1 MSGPVHFIAHI
12 SIDDV
17 DGYRQYEKGFFA
29 ILKQHGGRFISYDD
43 DVTVLEGQRAAGHTV
58 VIQFES
64 EAALLGWW
72 NSPEYVELAKHRH
85 ASTTTHSVI
94 VVHAPPID

>member
-12 SIDDV
+12 SIDDA
-17 DGYRQYEKGFFA
+17 DGDREYEEGFFP

-43 DVTVLEGQRAAGHTV
+43 DVTVLEGERAEGRTV

-64 EAALLGWW
+64 ESALLGWW

-85 ASTTTHSVI
+85 LSTTAHSVI
-94 VVHAPPID
+94 VVHAPPTA

>member
-43 DVTVLEGQRAAGHTV
+43 DVTVLEGQRAAGRTV

-85 ASTTTHSVI
+85 AIPRRT
-94 VVHAPPID
+94 P

>member
-12 SIDDV
+12 SIDDA
-17 DGYRQYEKGFFA
+17 DGYREYEKGFFP

-43 DVTVLEGQRAAGHTV
+43 GVTVLEGARAEGRTV

-64 EAALLGWW
+64 ESALLGWW

-85 ASTTTHSVI
+85 LSTTAHSVI
-94 VVHAPPID
+94 VVHAPPTA